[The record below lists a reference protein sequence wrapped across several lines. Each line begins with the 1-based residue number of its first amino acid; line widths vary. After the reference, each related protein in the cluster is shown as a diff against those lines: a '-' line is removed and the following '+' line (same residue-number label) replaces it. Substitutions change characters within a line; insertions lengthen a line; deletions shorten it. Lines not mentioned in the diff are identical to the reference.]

1 MNFLYI
7 LEEHETGP
15 SGVVNVV
22 KNKISSW
29 KKTDT
34 IYLLLNKNHWAKKD
48 FLNINRKNLKIITL
62 DFNISHEI
70 NIKFKTITNFFY
82 VKKLMRFFLLPFE
95 FYLNLKVFL
104 LLRKI
109 LKRYSI
115 DIIFSHNGGWPG
127 GILNRLV
134 LLSAFNFKN
143 IKKFLIIDN
152 FPVRKNFFNFLFLTL
167 NDLIINLLNVYV
179 VTVSKSCKSSLLKYN
194 KFNKIRVIY
203 NDINNNEIKKNYKK
217 INKKRLDISY
227 FGKIQKRKGLDL
239 LIKAANEISIQNL
252 NINIYGNGDNNYK
265 KKLQDLKKGIYNLNL
280 YKSVP
285 NIEKYMHE
293 ADMVVLPSI
302 EFESFGMVLIEA
314 MRQKKPVI
322 CSNHGGMKEIVK
334 NNVNGLLF
342 QNKNY
347 KDLKK
352 KLLILIHSKPKR
364 IIFGKNG
371 YNIFKKNF
379 ENNIFLENYIN
390 ICNEK

>member
-1 MNFLYI
+1 M
-7 LEEHETGP
+7 
-15 SGVVNVV
+15 
-22 KNKISSW
+22 
-29 KKTDT
+29 
-34 IYLLLNKNHWAKKD
+34 
-48 FLNINRKNLKIITL
+48 
-62 DFNISHEI
+62 
-70 NIKFKTITNFFY
+70 
-82 VKKLMRFFLLPFE
+82 
-95 FYLNLKVFL
+95 
-104 LLRKI
+104 
-109 LKRYSI
+109 
-115 DIIFSHNGGWPG
+115 
-127 GILNRLV
+127 
-134 LLSAFNFKN
+134 
-143 IKKFLIIDN
+143 
-152 FPVRKNFFNFLFLTL
+152 
-167 NDLIINLLNVYV
+167 
-179 VTVSKSCKSSLLKYN
+179 
-194 KFNKIRVIY
+194 
-203 NDINNNEIKKNYKK
+203 
-217 INKKRLDISY
+217 
-227 FGKIQKRKGLDL
+227 
-239 LIKAANEISIQNL
+239 

-347 KDLKK
+347 RDLKK
-352 KLLILIHSKPKR
+352 KLQILIRSKSKR